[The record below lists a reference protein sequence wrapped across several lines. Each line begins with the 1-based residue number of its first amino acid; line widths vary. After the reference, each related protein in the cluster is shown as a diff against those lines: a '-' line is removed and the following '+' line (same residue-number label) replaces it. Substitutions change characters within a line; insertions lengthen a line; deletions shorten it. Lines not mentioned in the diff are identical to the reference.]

1 MDLCKK
7 NEKGMALPAV
17 IMVMLITFTLS
28 AAVLNMATSQVKTET
43 AYETNTQ
50 ALQAAEAGLN
60 MYLWYV
66 NKEGANIELDTVI
79 TYPDSNPKYAFILH
93 EIESTNAKKEVTS
106 TGWSIHKPDIKK
118 TVSAIFKKRTFTEY
132 VYFTDIEPK
141 DNIIWWTTGEH
152 CYGQLRTNS
161 DLYIEGRPIF
171 YDTVYYAGNYEKRA
185 GANPDFRKG
194 VIHDDP
200 IHFPT
205 SNTTLLD
212 TAKVDGLYFKG
223 RTSIYMKEDGTLII
237 WNPGLDEDNEEPPKS
252 YDLPKNGV
260 IYVDNDN
267 SESADSNNI
276 FDKSIGNV
284 FISGNLKGRLT
295 VAAAN
300 NIYITD
306 FDPTIKKFSQSRS
319 KGQTNGVTYKSTKF
333 NKKEDG
339 FTAIGN
345 DMLGLIANND
355 VVILTKGWF
364 DDTWGQVAWGD
375 IYVHAAVMAI
385 GGSFRNSNYMEYPI
399 SDGANLILRGALIQ
413 KKRGAVGNRSYVG
426 WFPKETGYKKDYAH
440 DSRMMSEQPPYFLE
454 PENSGWEISAWQ

>member
-1 MDLCKK
+1 
-7 NEKGMALPAV
+7 
-17 IMVMLITFTLS
+17 MVNYELILI
-28 AAVLNMATSQVKTET
+28 
-43 AYETNTQ
+43 YIR
-50 ALQAAEAGLN
+50 G
-60 MYLWYV
+60 
-66 NKEGANIELDTVI
+66 
-79 TYPDSNPKYAFILH
+79 
-93 EIESTNAKKEVTS
+93 
-106 TGWSIHKPDIKK
+106 
-118 TVSAIFKKRTFTEY
+118 
-132 VYFTDIEPK
+132 
-141 DNIIWWTTGEH
+141 TT
-152 CYGQLRTNS
+152 
-161 DLYIEGRPIF
+161 IF
-171 YDTVYYAGNYEKRA
+171 YDKYIMGNEKRA
-185 GANPDFRKG
+185 ITQIFERSF
-194 VIHDDP
+194 HDDP
-200 IHFPT
+200 IHFPVYYIGM
-205 SNTTLLD
+205 
-212 TAKVDGLYFKG
+212 AKVDGLYFKG

-339 FTAIGN
+339 FIAIGN

-375 IYVHAAVMAI
+375 IYVR
-385 GGSFRNSNYMEYPI
+385 SCY
-399 SDGANLILRGALIQ
+399 
-413 KKRGAVGNRSYVG
+413 GN
-426 WFPKETGYKKDYAH
+426 WWKF
-440 DSRMMSEQPPYFLE
+440 
-454 PENSGWEISAWQ
+454 